1 MKRYRIQRE
10 KETKKKE
17 TIYKD
22 SEKERKSYWES
33 LMQSQAIS
41 QNINVTLLM
50 SSICIMLDIIE
61 PALSFSQPQPQAY

>member
-10 KETKKKE
+10 KETKKE
-17 TIYKD
+17 IIYKD
-22 SEKERKSYWES
+22 SEKERESYWES